1 MKKLT
6 RRGDIY
12 LCAYMRSLSA
22 VLLHVEG
29 LLGEKIAEVTPVRGG
44 GINQALC
51 LVGQRGQKWFL
62 KTNADSTAS
71 LMFKREAQGLALLG
85 ASGVIRTP
93 RVFGYGQ
100 VEEGNAFLLLEFI
113 HSRPHSPLFWTCFGH
128 ALANLHQQT
137 SAFFG
142 FAHDNFIG
150 RLPQL
155 NRRCAT
161 WAEFYAEERL
171 RPQMQL
177 AREQGYLDKGTERQ
191 LERLCQHLGEIC
203 PDEPPAF
210 VHGDLWSGN
219 FLCDT
224 QGKPVLIDPAA
235 AYAHREM
242 DLAMSRL
249 FGGFDPRFYAAYEEI
264 WPLVPGFEQRMEIY
278 QLYYLLVH
286 VNLFGASYEDSVRRI
301 LKRW

>member
-1 MKKLT
+1 
-6 RRGDIY
+6 
-12 LCAYMRSLSA
+12 MRSLSA
-22 VLLHVEG
+22 LLLHIEG
-29 LLGEKIAEVTPVRGG
+29 LLGEKIAEATPMSGG
-44 GINQALC
+44 DINWALC
-51 LVGQRGQKWFL
+51 LTGLRGQRWFL
-62 KTNADSTAS
+62 KVNDDPAAS

-93 RVFGYGQ
+93 RVFAYGQ
-100 VEEGNAFLLLEFI
+100 DEQSGAFLLLEFI
-113 HSRPHSPLFWTCFGH
+113 RSGPRSPLFWMRFGH
-128 ALANLHQQT
+128 AIANLHQQT

-150 RLPQL
+150 RLPQS
-155 NRRCAT
+155 NRRCTT

-171 RPQMQL
+171 HPQMQL
-177 AREQGYLDKGTERQ
+177 AREQGYLDHAAERQ
-191 LERLCQHLGEIC
+191 LGRLCLRLGEIC
-203 PDEPPAF
+203 PNEAPAF
-210 VHGDLWSGN
+210 IHGDLWSGN
-219 FLCDT
+219 FLCNT
-224 QGKPVLIDPAA
+224 QGEPALIDPAA

-264 WPLVPGFEQRMEIY
+264 WPLAPGFEQRVEIY

-286 VNLFGASYEDSVRRI
+286 VNLFGTSYEDSVRRI